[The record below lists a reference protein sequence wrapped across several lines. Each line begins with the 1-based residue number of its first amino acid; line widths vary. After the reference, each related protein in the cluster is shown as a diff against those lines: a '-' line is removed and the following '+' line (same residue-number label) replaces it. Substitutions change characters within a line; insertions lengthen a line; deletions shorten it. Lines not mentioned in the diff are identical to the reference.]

1 MKNTKKCQ
9 QIAQL
14 NKSNMKTKTFI
25 YRSGRCS
32 YCYKPVYMNMGTNSQ
47 PMCERCW
54 EKGGD
59 DC

>member
-1 MKNTKKCQ
+1 
-9 QIAQL
+9 
-14 NKSNMKTKTFI
+14 MKTTLYI
-25 YRSGRCS
+25 YRGSRCS
-32 YCYKPVYMNMGTNSQ
+32 YCYKPVYLNMGTSLQ

>member
-1 MKNTKKCQ
+1 
-9 QIAQL
+9 
-14 NKSNMKTKTFI
+14 MKTITFI

-32 YCYKPVYMNMGTNSQ
+32 YCYKPVYLNMGTNSQ